1 VCRVRVVFMGSP
13 EFAVSSLDRVAAHH
27 DVALVVTQP
36 DKPAGRGKQLTPPPV
51 KVAATARGLPIA
63 QPRSVRP
70 PEVAGE
76 LAATGA
82 ELGIVVAYGKILPP
96 AVLAAF
102 PRGCINVHGSILPRY
117 RGAAP
122 VQRAV
127 IDGLTETGVSIMQL
141 DPGMDTGPVYAVR
154 TTPIG
159 PDETA
164 GELML
169 RLAPI
174 GADLLLEVLAQIA
187 AGTAVA
193 TAQDHA
199 LATHAAML
207 DRADGY
213 IDFTRP
219 AVAVSARI
227 RGVDP
232 WPGAIAIHR
241 GERVKLF
248 GARVVEQ
255 SGRNPGEV
263 LAIDVDGAVIATGD
277 GAVRIHELTP
287 PGRKRMTAAQ
297 LAAGRGLA
305 VGDQLATAV
314 DPPPSSP
321 PAPGVAS

>member
-1 VCRVRVVFMGSP
+1 VRVVVMGSP
-13 EFAVSSLDRVAAHH
+13 EFAVPSLERVAAAH

-51 KVAATARGLPIA
+51 KTAALALGLPVI
-63 QPRSVRP
+63 QPRSVKP
-70 PEVAGE
+70 PEVAAE
-76 LAATGA
+76 LAATRA
-82 ELGIVVAYGKILPP
+82 ELAVVVAYGKILPP

-102 PRGCINVHGSILPRY
+102 PRGCVNVHGSILPRY

-127 IDGLTETGVSIMQL
+127 IDGLAETGVSIMQL
-141 DPGMDTGPVYAVR
+141 DAGMDTGPVYATR

-164 GELML
+164 GELMA

-174 GADLLLEVLAQIA
+174 GADLLLEVLAAIE

-193 TAQDHA
+193 TPQDHA
-199 LATHAAML
+199 RATHAAML
-207 DRADGY
+207 ARADGY

-219 AVAVSARI
+219 AAAVAARI

-232 WPGAIAIHR
+232 WPGALALLR
-241 GERVKLF
+241 GERTKLY
-248 GARVVEQ
+248 GARVVSG
-255 SGRNPGEV
+255 SGRPGEI
-263 LAIDVDGAVIATGD
+263 LAIDGDGAVVATGD
-277 GAVRIHELTP
+277 GAVVIRELTP
-287 PGRKRMTAAQ
+287 PGRRRMRAAE

-305 VGDQLATAV
+305 VGDVLATPA
-314 DPPPSSP
+314 DPPG
-321 PAPGVAS
+321 AAA